1 MRSTLRTLAALC
13 VSFTVATAAAAIV
26 SAQGAA
32 AANQTASQFYMAYRA
47 AFDKATTIDDVLPY
61 MAADMRKQIEATPAA
76 DRAQMF
82 GVIKAMGAMTG
93 VKVLEE
99 ERTAAGATLTVQ
111 GVDSDKKTKTGT
123 IAIVREG
130 GAWKLARETW

>member
-1 MRSTLRTLAALC
+1 MRTTLRTLAALC
-13 VSFTVATAAAAIV
+13 ISFTVATVAVGAI
-26 SAQGAA
+26 STQGDK

-61 MAADMRKQIEATPAA
+61 MAADMRKQIEATPVA

-82 GVIKAMGAMTG
+82 GVIKAMGALTD
-93 VKVLEE
+93 VKVLKE
-99 ERTAAGATLTVQ
+99 ERTAAGATLTAQ

-130 GAWKLARETW
+130 GAWKLASENW